1 MRRWG
6 IVVVVGALCGLAAAQ
21 VHVAKEKPGMKSD
34 PVPRSQGDKPAPV
47 LLPGDEKEPDRPKAE
62 ARPKSDEE
70 SSSRDTIIDLKPPR
84 GDSKRPVRDDDP
96 YADTGVN
103 EMKPWNPHRAAKNVE
118 VGEYYLKQKNYRA
131 AISRFREALEFKPR
145 DAVATFRLGQALER
159 AGESSEAAQRY
170 EEYLA
175 ILKEGPFAEEARKGV
190 ERLKGSR

>member
-1 MRRWG
+1 
-6 IVVVVGALCGLAAAQ
+6 
-21 VHVAKEKPGMKSD
+21 MKSD
-34 PVPRSQGDKPAPV
+34 PVPRSQEEKPAPV
-47 LLPGDEKEPDRPKAE
+47 TLPGEEAGAE
-62 ARPKSDEE
+62 RPKSQPRPRNDEE

-84 GDSKRPVRDDDP
+84 GDNKRPVRDEDP

-159 AGESSEAAQRY
+159 AGETAEATQRY
-170 EEYLA
+170 EEYLT